1 MNKEIIKNGSQ
12 IVCESLLKENVEHI
26 FGIPGG
32 AILPLY
38 QVLPEY
44 PDLKHILVRHEQG
57 AAHAADAYA
66 RATGKAGVAFATSG
80 PGTTNLVTGI
90 ATAQMDSVPL
100 VAITGQ
106 VGRPVIGTD
115 AFQETDITG
124 ITLPITK
131 HNYLVMETKDIAS
144 TIKEAFHIATT
155 GRPGPVLVDIPK
167 DILQEDGIFEYPESI
182 NIPGY
187 KPNNSVNLKQIKKA
201 TKLIQE
207 SSRPV
212 ILAGH
217 GIKISNAYD
226 ELLSFAEKCQIPVI
240 NTLLGLSSF
249 PANHYLYYG
258 WPGMHGM
265 AYSNLILDQADLI
278 IAVGMRFDDRI
289 TGNPEKFATSSKK
302 IHIDIDASEV
312 GKIIPVEVPIVANA
326 KNALKEL
333 ISAAPEKEHTEWLT
347 QIDRIKNNHPTLK
360 LRETDKLIPQYVIKQ
375 LHDLTKGQAIIV
387 TGVGQHQ
394 MWAAQHYPFNDKNKL
409 ITSGGAGAMGY
420 EVPGALGAQ
429 VGRPN
434 EMVWSIAGDGGF
446 MMTMSELATIAE
458 NRLPIK
464 IAIMNNGFLGMVRQW
479 QELFYEKSYVSTQY
493 NGIPDFVKLAEA
505 FGIKAMRV
513 KDKTQVKGAINDAVT
528 HDGPVLIDFVV
539 ESEENVY
546 PMIPSGQT
554 VQDMMEEP
562 SSQEIK

>member
-1 MNKEIIKNGSQ
+1 M
-12 IVCESLLKENVEHI
+12 
-26 FGIPGG
+26 
-32 AILPLY
+32 
-38 QVLPEY
+38 
-44 PDLKHILVRHEQG
+44 
-57 AAHAADAYA
+57 
-66 RATGKAGVAFATSG
+66 
-80 PGTTNLVTGI
+80 
-90 ATAQMDSVPL
+90 
-100 VAITGQ
+100 
-106 VGRPVIGTD
+106 
-115 AFQETDITG
+115 
-124 ITLPITK
+124 
-131 HNYLVMETKDIAS
+131 
-144 TIKEAFHIATT
+144 
-155 GRPGPVLVDIPK
+155 
-167 DILQEDGIFEYPESI
+167 
-182 NIPGY
+182 
-187 KPNNSVNLKQIKKA
+187 
-201 TKLIQE
+201 
-207 SSRPV
+207 
-212 ILAGH
+212 
-217 GIKISNAYD
+217 
-226 ELLSFAEKCQIPVI
+226 
-240 NTLLGLSSF
+240 
-249 PANHYLYYG
+249 
-258 WPGMHGM
+258 
-265 AYSNLILDQADLI
+265 
-278 IAVGMRFDDRI
+278 
-289 TGNPEKFATSSKK
+289 
-302 IHIDIDASEV
+302 
-312 GKIIPVEVPIVANA
+312 
-326 KNALKEL
+326 
-333 ISAAPEKEHTEWLT
+333 
-347 QIDRIKNNHPTLK
+347 K

-479 QELFYEKSYVSTQY
+479 QELFYDKSYVSTQY